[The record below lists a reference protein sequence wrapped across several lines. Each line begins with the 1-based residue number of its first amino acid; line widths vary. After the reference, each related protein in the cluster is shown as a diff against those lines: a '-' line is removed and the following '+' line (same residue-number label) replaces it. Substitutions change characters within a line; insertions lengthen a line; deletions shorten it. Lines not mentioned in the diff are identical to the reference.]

1 MVRFVL
7 SRIGQTLAVLFTV
20 SVIIFALMRMIPGDP
35 ALMRLG
41 DDFTQ
46 EAYDRLRGE
55 LGFDRSIV
63 MQYLI
68 WLGQV
73 LSGDL
78 GNSYLNHERVSRL
91 VLEAFV
97 PTLILV
103 VASVVVG
110 ILIAVPSGIV
120 AAMRK
125 DSLWDYGSMGFA
137 IFVYSMPSFWKGI
150 ILIWIFSVYLGWFP
164 AMGYVPPWTNLT
176 QGLWRLVLPAVTL
189 GTFFSGLVARIIRS
203 SLLEVLDQDYVKAA
217 RARGV
222 RRAALVYK
230 HALANALIPVVTVI
244 GLQFGTLLGGA
255 VLTETVF
262 AIPRDGAALGQ
273 RHPEPGLLGGAG
285 HDPGRR
291 LRRGGGESPGRS
303 DLRVPQP
310 EDPGGLDGASPRGWR
325 SSLRSGRSSQP
336 RRSALGHPSRPIR
349 PPPLVAE
356 VRAKPG
362 GAVRARGV
370 PRHRRD
376 GDAGAGHRSL

>member
-35 ALMRLG
+35 VLMRLG

-55 LGFDRSIV
+55 LGLDRSIV
-63 MQYLI
+63 TQYVI
-68 WLGQV
+68 WLRQV
-73 LSGDL
+73 LTGDL
-78 GNSYLNHERVSRL
+78 GDSVLNHERVSRL

-97 PTLILV
+97 PTLLLV
-103 VASVVVG
+103 AASVVVG

-125 DSLWDYGSMGFA
+125 DSPWDYGSMGFA
-137 IFVYSMPSFWKGI
+137 IFGYSMPSFWKGI

-164 AMGYVPPWTNLT
+164 AMGYVPPWTNFWK
-176 QGLWRLVLPAVTL
+176 GLWRLVLPAVTL

-203 SLLEVLDQDYVKAA
+203 SLLEVLDQDFVKAA

-244 GLQFGTLLGGA
+244 GLQFGALLGGA

-262 AIPRDGAALGQ
+262 AIPGMGRLSVSAILNRDYSVVQGTILVGVFAVVLVN
-273 RHPEPGLLGGAG
+273 LLV
-285 HDPGRR
+285 
-291 LRRGGGESPGRS
+291 
-303 DLRVPQP
+303 DLTYAFLNPRIRVT
-310 EDPGGLDGASPRGWR
+310 
-325 SSLRSGRSSQP
+325 
-336 RRSALGHPSRPIR
+336 
-349 PPPLVAE
+349 
-356 VRAKPG
+356 
-362 GAVRARGV
+362 
-370 PRHRRD
+370 
-376 GDAGAGHRSL
+376 

>member
-7 SRIGQTLAVLFTV
+7 SRIGQTAAVLFTV

-35 ALMRLG
+35 VLMRLG

-63 MQYLI
+63 TQYLI
-68 WLGQV
+68 WLRQV

-78 GNSYLNHERVSRL
+78 GDSYLNHERVSRL

-97 PTLILV
+97 PTMILV
-103 VASVVVG
+103 VASVIVG
-110 ILIAVPSGIV
+110 ILIAVPSGII

-125 DSLWDYGSMGFA
+125 DSAWDYGSMGFA

-164 AMGYVPPWTNLT
+164 AMGYVAPWTNLT

-244 GLQFGTLLGGA
+244 GLQFGALLGGA

-262 AIPRDGAALGQ
+262 AIPGMGRLSVNAILNRDYSVVQGTILVGVFAVVLVN
-273 RHPEPGLLGGAG
+273 LLV
-285 HDPGRR
+285 
-291 LRRGGGESPGRS
+291 
-303 DLRVPQP
+303 DLTYAFLNPRIRV
-310 EDPGGLDGASPRGWR
+310 A
-325 SSLRSGRSSQP
+325 
-336 RRSALGHPSRPIR
+336 
-349 PPPLVAE
+349 
-356 VRAKPG
+356 
-362 GAVRARGV
+362 
-370 PRHRRD
+370 
-376 GDAGAGHRSL
+376 